1 MYSFP
6 QGGMVKKE
14 VVPGFKF
21 KSLFRACTVTHL
33 APGDASSTS
42 RKVQEGPAKYCVRG
56 CDFGVGATLC
66 SG

>member
-1 MYSFP
+1 MPSSVRLMYSFP

-33 APGDASSTS
+33 APGGASFHLSESARGTS
-42 RKVQEGPAKYCVRG
+42 
-56 CDFGVGATLC
+56 
-66 SG
+66 